1 MTDAAQA
8 ESPPSDAGARQ
19 EFSDGRDVVIRAP
32 YASIARSMFF
42 EAMWPTR
49 KAMPSR
55 STSLIMVHSVTRR
68 SAYSGVISGGG
79 FIRVR
84 LPLSALDASGS
95 PQVGPERAGRANG
108 APRRGAPT
116 RRPGRMRSPQDAGP
130 KAMAVVAELSAVAW
144 PPPLIV
150 SVTVLVAVEITE
162 MEFSSPTYTVD
173 PEGVIVTEYGS
184 APAATT
190 PSTRPEAALTCHS
203 VPASGLV
210 TYSVEPS
217 GETAIPCGS
226 DESRMIRITLDVAV
240 LIT

>member
-19 EFSDGRDVVIRAP
+19 EFSDGREVVIRAP

-116 RRPGRMRSPQDAGP
+116 GRPGRMRSPQDAGP

-150 SVTVLVAVEITE
+150 SETVLVAVKI
-162 MEFSSPTYTVD
+162 
-173 PEGVIVTEYGS
+173 PERDRVVPLPPH
-184 APAATT
+184 PA
-190 PSTRPEAALTCHS
+190 
-203 VPASGLV
+203 
-210 TYSVEPS
+210 EPS
-217 GETAIPCGS
+217 GVAGFDIGSPWTAIEPVT
-226 DESRMIRITLDVAV
+226 RPVAV
-240 LIT
+240 EITSTE